1 MAGPRPD
8 EYTFNARTY
17 LSPLSVP
24 APFIHQTKPER
35 RAENLDRPA
44 ENSSQQNL

>member
-17 LSPLSVP
+17 LSPLSVA
-24 APFIHQTKPER
+24 APIIHQTKQER

-44 ENSSQQNL
+44 GNSS